1 MKFNEQLKK
10 KGLSVSNLPTEVQED
25 IAELKELYQ
34 ELNQMK
40 AQYAKT
46 RDEDLLEEIDELE
59 GDIIE
64 ADSEIAEYISSIDK
78 GYNADGSGE
87 EQKSSGMG
95 WLVGGILL
103 VASLGAYNYF
113 KDKKQ

>member
-46 RDEDLLEEIDELE
+46 KDEDLLEEIDELE

-64 ADSEIAEYISSIDK
+64 ADSEIDK
-78 GYNADGSGE
+78 VYNANGSGEE
-87 EQKSSGMG
+87 EQKSSGIG